1 MTFRQ
6 LPPDATLQLRVFD
19 GEPEGGLCLS
29 SGQLY
34 PKRLLGAADLH
45 LSHIELL
52 VPVLMPALIRSSDMH
67 RRTGV
72 ATQLRYW
79 DSKP

>member
-1 MTFRQ
+1 VTFRQ

-45 LSHIELL
+45 LSHIE
-52 VPVLMPALIRSSDMH
+52 VLASLSNAYSIRPH
-67 RRTGV
+67 NTRR
-72 ATQLRYW
+72 
-79 DSKP
+79 